1 MMNSLFLEIL
11 VILLLIL
18 LNGLFALAEIAI
30 LSARRARLIQLE
42 AQGVRGAKAALS
54 LSEHSTRFLSTIQS
68 GITLIGVLAGAFGG
82 ATLADELNVLLE
94 QILPGWSYN
103 QALSVFLVVA
113 AITYLSLVIG
123 ELVPKQLALINPERF
138 ATAVAPLVQVVAF
151 ITSPFVR
158 ILSISTRAIMR
169 LVSVRSER
177 AASISETDILYI
189 LEQGA
194 REGIFFEDEREMV
207 EQVLDLDAR
216 SIQTVMTPRLEIDW
230 LDLEDPLEE
239 VRSFVISNP
248 QAAYPAARGSL
259 DEVVG
264 VVRAEDL
271 LVQRL
276 QGKPLNLQEVLQP
289 PLYVPESSSV
299 LNVLRQMRSNRA
311 HIALVFDEYAGLG
324 GLVTLTDIL
333 ESIAGD
339 LPLADEKTEKLI
351 LPRAD
356 GTWLVDGRVAIF
368 ELEETLDRNLQH
380 ELLDVQSQTVAGL
393 VMALMQR
400 IPVEGDRCTWAGIG
414 FEVVD
419 MDGVRIDKVLVKELE
434 ESASA

>member
-1 MMNSLFLEIL
+1 MMNSVLLEIL
-11 VILLLIL
+11 IILLLIL

-30 LSARRARLIQLE
+30 LSARRARLLQLE

-54 LSEHSTRFLSTIQS
+54 LSEQSTRFLSTIQS

-82 ATLADELNVLLE
+82 ATLADEVNTLLE
-94 QILPGWSYN
+94 LVLPGWSYN

-113 AITYLSLVIG
+113 LITYLSLVIG

-138 ATAVAPLVQVVAF
+138 ATAVAPLIQVIAV

-169 LVSVRSER
+169 LISVRSER

-207 EQVLDLDAR
+207 EQVLDLDTR
-216 SIQTVMTPRLEIDW
+216 SIRTVMTPRIEIDW
-230 LDLEDPLEE
+230 LDLEDPRNDI
-239 VRSFVISNP
+239 RSFVIANP

-259 DEVVG
+259 DDVVG
-264 VVRAEDL
+264 VIRAEDL
-271 LVQRL
+271 LSQCL
-276 QGKPLNLQEVLQP
+276 QGDPVNLLEILQP
-289 PLYVPESSSV
+289 PLFVPESNSV
-299 LNVLRQMRSNRA
+299 LNVLQQMRNNRA
-311 HIALVFDEYAGLG
+311 HVAFVFDEYTGLE

-333 ESIAGD
+333 ESIAGE
-339 LPLADEKTEKLI
+339 LPLADEPVDKLI
-351 LPRAD
+351 LPRVD
-356 GTWLVDGRVAIF
+356 GTWLVDGRVAIY
-368 ELEETLDRNLQH
+368 ELESTLDRDFQH

-400 IPVEGDRCTWAGIG
+400 IPAEGDRCTWAGVG
-414 FEVVD
+414 FEVID

-434 ESASA
+434 DPPSL

>member
-1 MMNSLFLEIL
+1 
-11 VILLLIL
+11 
-18 LNGLFALAEIAI
+18 
-30 LSARRARLIQLE
+30 
-42 AQGVRGAKAALS
+42 
-54 LSEHSTRFLSTIQS
+54 
-68 GITLIGVLAGAFGG
+68 
-82 ATLADELNVLLE
+82 
-94 QILPGWSYN
+94 
-103 QALSVFLVVA
+103 
-113 AITYLSLVIG
+113 
-123 ELVPKQLALINPERF
+123 
-138 ATAVAPLVQVVAF
+138 
-151 ITSPFVR
+151 
-158 ILSISTRAIMR
+158 
-169 LVSVRSER
+169 
-177 AASISETDILYI
+177 
-189 LEQGA
+189 
-194 REGIFFEDEREMV
+194 
-207 EQVLDLDAR
+207 
-216 SIQTVMTPRLEIDW
+216 
-230 LDLEDPLEE
+230 
-239 VRSFVISNP
+239 
-248 QAAYPAARGSL
+248 
-259 DEVVG
+259 
-264 VVRAEDL
+264 
-271 LVQRL
+271 
-276 QGKPLNLQEVLQP
+276 
-289 PLYVPESSSV
+289 
-299 LNVLRQMRSNRA
+299 MRSNRA